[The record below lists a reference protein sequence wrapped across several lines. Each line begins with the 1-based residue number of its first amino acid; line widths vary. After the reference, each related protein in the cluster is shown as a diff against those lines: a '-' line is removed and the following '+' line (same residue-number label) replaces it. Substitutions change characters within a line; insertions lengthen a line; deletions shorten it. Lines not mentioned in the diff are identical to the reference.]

1 MVPVCGIIVGS
12 ARLKEDISEFRQN
25 YYRRFST
32 RSYIGEG
39 IDYLMEMQ
47 ILVDDLAKLIKRS
60 ITLED
65 INGNLI
71 AYSAHEHPVD
81 QVRVETL
88 LRKGAS
94 KSTIEALKKHGVYD
108 KVDSSRGIVHVEAI
122 PEIGFTSRIA
132 IAIRCGRNVLG
143 YLWVNDG
150 ERSIM
155 PQDEAAIIQT
165 ARMIARNF
173 PKGDLELEI
182 SEPETRLVALEL
194 ISSPG
199 RSDLGE
205 LKDKCK
211 GTRFISPFQV
221 LVLRHRS
228 PRAST
233 STRGLLE
240 IVEDFVQRNELNAIC
255 CDYKD
260 EVAILMFGEPWHRVR
275 QIAFGLSRFLTAH
288 GFREF
293 LGIGS
298 PFIAVSAIQES
309 YQQARE
315 AIELG
320 IRYHPEANSVIFDY
334 GQVSLY
340 DLIGCMATCKDRS
353 AYGRELVEQIS
364 LYDRVNGT
372 EFLKT
377 LEVVLDFGGKR
388 KDAASCLNI
397 HPNTLDY
404 RMRRL
409 NEVVQC
415 SLDDPGLRL
424 AVHLWI
430 KAIGCPRG
438 VLEDT
443 DGETS

>member
-1 MVPVCGIIVGS
+1 
-12 ARLKEDISEFRQN
+12 
-25 YYRRFST
+25 
-32 RSYIGEG
+32 
-39 IDYLMEMQ
+39 
-47 ILVDDLAKLIKRS
+47 
-60 ITLED
+60 
-65 INGNLI
+65 
-71 AYSAHEHPVD
+71 
-81 QVRVETL
+81 
-88 LRKGAS
+88 
-94 KSTIEALKKHGVYD
+94 
-108 KVDSSRGIVHVEAI
+108 
-122 PEIGFTSRIA
+122 
-132 IAIRCGRNVLG
+132 
-143 YLWVNDG
+143 
-150 ERSIM
+150 
-155 PQDEAAIIQT
+155 
-165 ARMIARNF
+165 
-173 PKGDLELEI
+173 
-182 SEPETRLVALEL
+182 
-194 ISSPG
+194 
-199 RSDLGE
+199 
-205 LKDKCK
+205 
-211 GTRFISPFQV
+211 
-221 LVLRHRS
+221 
-228 PRAST
+228 
-233 STRGLLE
+233 
-240 IVEDFVQRNELNAIC
+240 
-255 CDYKD
+255 
-260 EVAILMFGEPWHRVR
+260 
-275 QIAFGLSRFLTAH
+275 
-288 GFREF
+288 
-293 LGIGS
+293 IGS